1 MKTKELKNLLKA
13 IAKLKLEK
21 IMICDL
27 SGVLIKDGFLHA
39 TNLDSGLRVKID
51 WDGGDLFID
60 ATMWKK
66 LTTNFKEFSMDYVS
80 NDKTHLLADG
90 AKISIPN
97 TDIEKYTL
105 TPKQTS
111 DAKFCMYAN
120 SKDIKTMVR
129 ALDYVSTDEL
139 RPAMTQVALN
149 EKHIV
154 ATDAHR
160 LMFVKSE
167 GTIHTDVLVRP
178 DVIRMVND
186 LGWDNA
192 TIYVDGGHLFVWNE
206 SDYVWCRTVDEKY
219 PNWQAVIPQENPIMV
234 EVDRK
239 KMIESIKQAMVFANS
254 TTKQVAFS
262 FNGCA
267 VLKANDMDFEHEYS
281 KEFDG
286 LYRKVGT
293 DIEIGFNGGYLMDVL
308 GDVSGEVVEV
318 QMSGVS
324 KPAIINGEVLLM
336 PVMLNN
342 N

>member
-13 IAKLKLEK
+13 IAKLKLDK
-21 IMICDL
+21 IMIYDL

-80 NDKTHLLADG
+80 KVKIHLLADG

-105 TPKQTS
+105 TPKIGS
-111 DAKFCMYAN
+111 DAKLCMDATSN
-120 SKDIKTMVR
+120 DIKTMVR
-129 ALDYVSTDEL
+129 GLDYVSTDSYRES
-139 RPAMTQVALN
+139 MTQIALN

-167 GTIHTDVLVRP
+167 GTIHTDVLIRP

-186 LGWDNA
+186 LGWSDA
-192 TIYVDGGHLFVWNE
+192 TVYVDGKYLFVV
-206 SDYVWCRTVDEKY
+206 SGDDMVWCRIVDEKY
-219 PNWQAVIPQENPIMV
+219 PNWQAVIPTENPITV

-262 FNGCA
+262 FNECA
-267 VLKANDMDFEHEYS
+267 VLKANDIDFEHEYS

-293 DIEIGFNGGYLMDVL
+293 DIEIGFNGGYLTDVL
-308 GDVSGEVVEV
+308 GDLSGDVVEV
-318 QMSGVS
+318 AISS
-324 KPAIINGEVLLM
+324 SSRPAIFNGEVLLM
-336 PVMLNN
+336 PVMLKEY
-342 N
+342 